1 MATIKVFEG
10 ETVVKEIA
18 TDLSVDEV
26 QARLEAQPYSFNV
39 EVDGQPYTIEV
50 LVHPSMRGMMDTIFA
65 KARRKKAEEDEEVE
79 QDVAEGADEEDERVR
94 RLLEIL
100 EEEEPE
106 EEEPEEEEEEET
118 EEEEK
123 TMKAIKELTKAVKE
137 LRSAISRL
145 EKQREIKD
153 DEVKK
158 ERRVPVVIK
167 SWAPYERV
175 QKFEEGKEMQ
185 RPEPIENAGEVSDFQ
200 RELLKRLSLL

>member
-106 EEEPEEEEEEET
+106 EEEPEEEEEE
-118 EEEEK
+118 K

-175 QKFEEGKEMQ
+175 QKFEEEKEMQ

>member
-106 EEEPEEEEEEET
+106 EEE
-118 EEEEK
+118 EEK
-123 TMKAIKELTKAVKE
+123 AMKAIKELTKAVKE

-175 QKFEEGKEMQ
+175 QKFEEEKEMQ